1 MNKQRM
7 GVLGLLVIAAFVLA
21 ACPGGE
27 EETAAQPPVDQRTR
41 DSAVAESGLRGSGG
55 VRGALDVADSA
66 AARQARLDSISGEN

>member
-1 MNKQRM
+1 MKKNR
-7 GVLGLLVIAAFVLA
+7 GGGLGLVVIASFVLA

-66 AARQARLDSISGEN
+66 AARQARMDSISGGN